1 MIKTEQIVSLIRSH
15 MNNDDAQF
23 RKIALQISASE
34 ARAGHS
40 AAAAS
45 IHEAATCSVHLNTF
59 KLKAVNADIA
69 DLLLM
74 VDKRYMLKDLIVADS
89 IKQKINRVLKE
100 YLEQD
105 KLHKYNLE
113 NRRKLLLYGTSG
125 TGKTMTAEILAQ
137 ELNLPFF
144 IVRTEKVV
152 TKFMGETGLKLGKIF
167 DTIAQ
172 MPAVYLF
179 DEFDAIGLQRGMDN
193 EVGEQRRILNTF
205 LQLLER
211 DSSSSIII
219 AATNNVEALDKALF
233 RRFDDAIEY
242 KLPERAEI
250 ISILKE
256 ALCMSNEVDIYSLC
270 DRFIGMSHA
279 EIKNICADSMKES
292 ILNNMVIKNEMII
305 ELINQRKVTH
315 FQVS

>member
-1 MIKTEQIVSLIRSH
+1 MIRTEQIVSLIRSH

-34 ARAGHS
+34 ARAGHTT
-40 AAAAS
+40 AAAS
-45 IHEAATCSVHLNTF
+45 IHEAATCPVRLNSF
-59 KLKAVNADIA
+59 KLKAINADMT
-69 DLLLM
+69 DLLQIT
-74 VDKRYMLKDLIVADS
+74 DKRYLLKDLIVADS

-113 NRRKLLLYGTSG
+113 NRRKLLLYGASG
-125 TGKTMTAEILAQ
+125 TGKTMTAEILAH
-137 ELNLPFF
+137 ELNLPFV

-167 DTIAQ
+167 DAIIQ

-179 DEFDAIGLQRGMDN
+179 DEFDAIGSQRGMDN

-211 DSSSSIII
+211 DRSSSIII
-219 AATNNVEALDKALF
+219 AATNNVEVLDKALF
-233 RRFDDAIEY
+233 RRFDDVIEY
-242 KLPERAEI
+242 KLPEQKEI

-256 ALCMSNEVDIYSLC
+256 ELCMSNTVDIYSLC
-270 DRFIGMSHA
+270 NSFSGMNHA
-279 EIKNICADSMKES
+279 EIKIVCADAMKES
-292 ILNNMVIKNEMII
+292 VLNDKDITNEMVIDI
-305 ELINQRKVTH
+305 INQRKIAH
-315 FQVS
+315 MQVG

>member
-1 MIKTEQIVSLIRSH
+1 
-15 MNNDDAQF
+15 
-23 RKIALQISASE
+23 
-34 ARAGHS
+34 
-40 AAAAS
+40 
-45 IHEAATCSVHLNTF
+45 
-59 KLKAVNADIA
+59 
-69 DLLLM
+69 
-74 VDKRYMLKDLIVADS
+74 
-89 IKQKINRVLKE
+89 
-100 YLEQD
+100 
-105 KLHKYNLE
+105 
-113 NRRKLLLYGTSG
+113 
-125 TGKTMTAEILAQ
+125 
-137 ELNLPFF
+137 
-144 IVRTEKVV
+144 
-152 TKFMGETGLKLGKIF
+152 
-167 DTIAQ
+167 
-172 MPAVYLF
+172 
-179 DEFDAIGLQRGMDN
+179 MDN